1 MAHHTTL
8 LNEVA
13 AVNKP
18 NSPLW
23 LQSTVADFRSGPP
36 RLYIQRVSFK
46 DQTTSASQ
54 TVLTEAGDARPR
66 PANQNGCLIV
76 IYGHEMGRR
85 VQVGAE
91 PLTIGRSPNCE
102 VPIDQESV
110 SRKHCQIRFE
120 DGGFLVR
127 DLGST
132 NGTYV
137 NDDLIEPQGRLR
149 HGDQLKVG
157 RTILKFIVGDDVEV
171 QYHEEIYRLMTTD
184 GLTQLNNKRYFDE
197 MLDREVARAKRYK
210 RTFSLLVFDLD
221 HFKAV
226 NDRFGHLAGDAIL
239 RQLGAVLLGRLRVND
254 VLARVG
260 GEEFALITPEVGL
273 DGAKEL
279 AGKINRL
286 IGDTRFE
293 FEGSPIEVTV
303 SVGVAEWQAHYE
315 DAWDL
320 FKAADD
326 KMYEAKRAGRN
337 QVCS

>member
-1 MAHHTTL
+1 M
-8 LNEVA
+8 
-13 AVNKP
+13 P
-18 NSPLW
+18 
-23 LQSTVADFRSGPP
+23 
-36 RLYIQRVSFK
+36 FK

-54 TVLTEAGDARPR
+54 TVLTEVAEARA
-66 PANQNGCLIV
+66 PAPGSENGCLIV

-85 VQVGAE
+85 VHVTTE
-91 PLTIGRSPNCE
+91 PLIIGRSPKCE
-102 VPIDQESV
+102 IQVDQESV
-110 SRKHCQIRFE
+110 SRNHCRIRFE
-120 DGGFLVR
+120 GGEFLVR

-137 NDDLIEPQGRLR
+137 NDNLVQEEGRLR

-171 QYHEEIYRLMTTD
+171 EYHEEIYRLMTTD
-184 GLTQLNNKRYFDE
+184 GLTQLHNKRYFDE

-210 RTFSLLVFDLD
+210 RSFSLLVFDIDL
-221 HFKAV
+221 FKHI

-254 VLARVG
+254 VLARIG

-273 DGAKEL
+273 DGAEEL

-293 FEGSPIEVTV
+293 FDGTRVGVTV
-303 SVGVAEWQAHYE
+303 SVGVAEWQPHYE
-315 DAWDL
+315 APSDL
-320 FKAADD
+320 FKAADE
-326 KMYEAKRAGRN
+326 KLYEAKRGGRN

>member
-1 MAHHTTL
+1 
-8 LNEVA
+8 
-13 AVNKP
+13 
-18 NSPLW
+18 
-23 LQSTVADFRSGPP
+23 
-36 RLYIQRVSFK
+36 
-46 DQTTSASQ
+46 
-54 TVLTEAGDARPR
+54 
-66 PANQNGCLIV
+66 
-76 IYGHEMGRR
+76 MGRR
-85 VQVGAE
+85 VRVATE
-91 PLTIGRSPNCE
+91 PVIIGRAPKCE
-102 VPIDQESV
+102 IPIDQESV
-110 SRKHCQIRFE
+110 SRNHCRIRFE
-120 DGGFLVR
+120 AGEFLVR

-137 NDDLIEPQGRLR
+137 NDDLVHEEGRLR

-184 GLTQLNNKRYFDE
+184 GLTQLHNKRYFDE

-210 RTFSLLVFDLD
+210 RSFSLLVFDID
-221 HFKAV
+221 RFKDI

-239 RQLGAVLLGRLRVND
+239 RQLGAVLSGRLRVND

-260 GEEFALITPEVGL
+260 GEEFALITPEVGV

-293 FEGSPIEVTV
+293 FEGARVGVTV
-303 SVGVAEWQAHYE
+303 SVGVAEWQDQYDDPSE
-315 DAWDL
+315 L
-320 FKAADD
+320 LKAADD
-326 KMYEAKRAGRN
+326 KLYEAKRNGRN